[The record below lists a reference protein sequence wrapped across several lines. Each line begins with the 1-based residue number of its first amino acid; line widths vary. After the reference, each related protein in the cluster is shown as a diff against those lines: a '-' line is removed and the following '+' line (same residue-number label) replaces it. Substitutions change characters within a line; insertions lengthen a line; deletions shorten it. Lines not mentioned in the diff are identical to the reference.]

1 MNDNGKIKYF
11 IFIIPLLFIFIISKY
26 YYSENTNT
34 QTNTQIIKEE
44 VNKYLNAA
52 YALNHDIIIENKAGN
67 LEINTTPNRKILR
80 AAKSLSNESKNKII
94 KYDNKITKINKQF
107 KSKQIKEQ
115 EINKLNIEK
124 RQNDFTII
132 KINNNEDEIINELKN
147 KKIIKIANNI
157 INLKYNNINNSGI
170 DNLIV
175 DINKRMNKCPYFLDA
190 QKELKNK
197 SFHEYRKF
205 VEKREKEKFEK
216 GELND

>member
-1 MNDNGKIKYF
+1 MQNKLKY
-11 IFIIPLLFIFIISKY
+11 ILLIIPLLFIFTISKY
-26 YYSENTNT
+26 YYNKNIDTHNDEK
-34 QTNTQIIKEE
+34 IIKGE

-52 YALNHDIIIENKAGN
+52 YMLNHNIIIENETGK
-67 LEINTTPNRKILR
+67 LEININPNKKVVR

-94 KYDNKITKINKQF
+94 KYDNKINKINKQF

-115 EINKLNIEK
+115 EINKINIEK

-132 KINNNEDEIINELKN
+132 KINNNEDEIIDELKN

-157 INLKYNNINNSGI
+157 INLKYNDVNNSGI

-175 DINKRMNKCPYFLDA
+175 DINKRMNKCSYFLDA
-190 QKELKNK
+190 QKELKSK
-197 SFHEYRKF
+197 SFYEYRKF
-205 VEKREKEKFEK
+205 VEKREKEKFKK

>member
-1 MNDNGKIKYF
+1 MNNNGKIKYF

-26 YYSENTNT
+26 YYSKNTNT
-34 QTNTQIIKEE
+34 QTNTQAVKEE

-52 YALNHDIIIENKAGN
+52 YTLNHNIIIENGTGK
-67 LEINTTPNRKILR
+67 LEINTNPNKKVLH
-80 AAKSLSNESKNKII
+80 AANSLSNESKNKII
-94 KYDNKITKINKQF
+94 KYDNKINKINKQF

-147 KKIIKIANNI
+147 KKIIKMANNI

-175 DINKRMNKCPYFLDA
+175 NINKRMNKCPYFLDA

>member
-1 MNDNGKIKYF
+1 MQNKLKY
-11 IFIIPLLFIFIISKY
+11 ILLIIPLLFIFIISKY
-26 YYSENTNT
+26 YYNKNIDT
-34 QTNTQIIKEE
+34 QNDKKIIKEE

-52 YALNHDIIIENKAGN
+52 YTLNHNIIIENENGK
-67 LEINTTPNRKILR
+67 LEINTNPNKKVLR
-80 AAKSLSNESKNKII
+80 AAKSLSDDSKNKII
-94 KYDNKITKINKQF
+94 KYDNKINKINKQF
-107 KSKQIKEQ
+107 KSKQIKER

-132 KINNNEDEIINELKN
+132 KINNNEDEIIDELKN

>member
-1 MNDNGKIKYF
+1 MQNKLKY
-11 IFIIPLLFIFIISKY
+11 ILLIIPLLFIFIISKY
-26 YYSENTNT
+26 YYNKNIDTHNNEK
-34 QTNTQIIKEE
+34 IIKEE
-44 VNKYLNAA
+44 VNKYLNTA
-52 YALNHDIIIENKAGN
+52 YTLNHNIIIENETGK
-67 LEINTTPNRKILR
+67 LEINTNPNKKVLR
-80 AAKSLSNESKNKII
+80 AANSLSNESKNKII
-94 KYDNKITKINKQF
+94 KYDNKINKINKQF

-132 KINNNEDEIINELKN
+132 KINNNEDEIIDELKN

-197 SFHEYRKF
+197 SFYEYRKF

>member
-1 MNDNGKIKYF
+1 MQNKLKYMLL
-11 IFIIPLLFIFIISKY
+11 IIPLLFIFIISKY
-26 YYSENTNT
+26 YYNKNIDTHNDEKVV
-34 QTNTQIIKEE
+34 KEE

-52 YALNHDIIIENKAGN
+52 YTLNHNIIIENETGK
-67 LEINTTPNRKILR
+67 LKINTNPNKKVVR

-94 KYDNKITKINKQF
+94 KYDNKINKINKQF

-115 EINKLNIEK
+115 EINKLNIRK

-132 KINNNEDEIINELKN
+132 KINNNEDEIIDELKN

-170 DNLIV
+170 DNLTV

-190 QKELKNK
+190 QKELKSK
-197 SFHEYRKF
+197 SFYEYRKF

>member
-1 MNDNGKIKYF
+1 MQNKLKY
-11 IFIIPLLFIFIISKY
+11 ILLIIPLLFIFIISKY
-26 YYSENTNT
+26 YYNKNIDNHNDEK
-34 QTNTQIIKEE
+34 IIKEE

-52 YALNHDIIIENKAGN
+52 YTLNHNIIIENETGK
-67 LEINTTPNRKILR
+67 LEINTNPNKKVLR
-80 AAKSLSNESKNKII
+80 AAKNLSNESKNKII
-94 KYDNKITKINKQF
+94 KYDNKINKINKQF

-115 EINKLNIEK
+115 EINKINIEK

-132 KINNNEDEIINELKN
+132 KINNNEDEIIDELKN

>member
-34 QTNTQIIKEE
+34 QTNTQVVEEE

-52 YALNHDIIIENKAGN
+52 YTLNHNIIIENETGK
-67 LEINTTPNRKILR
+67 LEINTNPNKKVLR
-80 AAKSLSNESKNKII
+80 ASKSLSNESKNKII
-94 KYDNKITKINKQF
+94 KYDNKINKINSKF

-132 KINNNEDEIINELKN
+132 KINNNEDEIIDELKN

-157 INLKYNNINNSGI
+157 INLKYNNINNSDI

-190 QKELKNK
+190 QKELKSK
-197 SFHEYRKF
+197 SFYEYRKF
-205 VEKREKEKFEK
+205 VEEREKEKFEK